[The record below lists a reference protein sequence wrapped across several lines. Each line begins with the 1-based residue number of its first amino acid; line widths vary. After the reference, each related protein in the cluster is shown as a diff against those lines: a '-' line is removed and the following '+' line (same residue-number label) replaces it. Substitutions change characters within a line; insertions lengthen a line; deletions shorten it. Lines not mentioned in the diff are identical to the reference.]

1 MDPLNKLND
10 NITKMQSGIKIHS
23 NVLLGQQRAMND
35 IVNTENNR
43 LVDKKRNIEDAYS
56 SQQRAVYLNN
66 NLQKKY
72 NAYNKILIVVFIGA
86 LVLFILGLLAPYLT
100 FLPPFF
106 VPIKYIGVISTVVI
120 YSLVIYW
127 DIRKHDPLNYDK
139 LYLKPLPSTDSS
151 GEEDTSGNDESDSSS
166 NELSC
171 NNESC
176 CAEGT
181 TWSNIT
187 GQCIIQATT
196 TEADIV
202 DGFRAISPN
211 SQYEYTDYSK
221 Y

>member
-10 NITKMQSGIKIHS
+10 NISKMQTGIQVHS
-23 NVLLGQQRAMND
+23 NLLLGQQRAMSD
-35 IVNTENNR
+35 IVNNENNR
-43 LVDKKRNIEDAYS
+43 LIDKQRNIENAYS
-56 SQQRAVYLNN
+56 SQKRAVYLNN

-72 NAYNKILIVVFIGA
+72 NAYKKILIIVFIGA

-100 FLPPFF
+100 FLPPLF

-127 DIRKHDPLNYDK
+127 DIRKHDPLDYDK
-139 LYLKPLPSTDSS
+139 LYLKPLSSTGVS
-151 GEEDTSGNDESDSSS
+151 GEDTSGNDESDSSS
-166 NELSC
+166 NELTC

-181 TWSNIT
+181 TWSSIT
-187 GQCIIQATT
+187 GQCIIQ
-196 TEADIV
+196 ESSSDKDIV
-202 DGFRAISPN
+202 DGFRSISPN
-211 SQYEYTDYSK
+211 SQFEYSDYAK